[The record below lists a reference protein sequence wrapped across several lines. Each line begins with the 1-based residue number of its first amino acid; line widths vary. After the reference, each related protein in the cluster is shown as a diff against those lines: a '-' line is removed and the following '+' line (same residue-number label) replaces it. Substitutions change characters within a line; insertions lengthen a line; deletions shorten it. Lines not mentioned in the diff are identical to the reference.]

1 MKSVSSGLATHLTQE
16 VTTLA
21 RCWKIVRQDG
31 QSFFFTTHDVDLIV
45 DGDTYKALAGF
56 SATAVANASDLSVD
70 NMEVMGVF
78 DDDSIT
84 LEDLRAGAFDFAT
97 VYIFIV
103 NWSDLTQGILR
114 QRRGTLGEV
123 TSSPQ
128 GWFTGE
134 LRGMSQLLQ
143 QQIVELYGPTCRAD
157 LFDSRCALSKDNY
170 VSLGHCSAVADKTHI
185 TVVID
190 TPSVTYV
197 NNDDWFK
204 FGVLKWVTGANA
216 GRAIEIKSW
225 NHSTGAIEF
234 YTFNGYVVAPGDTFQ
249 AIPGCDKSLTACRDK
264 FHNILNM
271 RAEPYLPGND
281 QVFNYPDINPGA

>member
-1 MKSVSSGLATHLTQE
+1 MKSISGGLATHLTQE

-31 QSFFFTTHDVDLIV
+31 MSFFFTTHDVDLV
-45 DGDTYKALAGF
+45 VAGDTYKALTGF

-78 DDDSIT
+78 DDASIT

-97 VYIFIV
+97 VFIFIV
-103 NWSDLTQGILR
+103 NWSDLTQGILK

-128 GWFTGE
+128 GWFSGE

-143 QQIVELYGPTCRAD
+143 QQIVEQYGPTCRAD
-157 LFDSRCALSKDNY
+157 LFDSRCGLDKTNY
-170 VSLGHCSAVADKTHI
+170 ISLGHAASVTDKTHI
-185 TVVID
+185 NIVID
-190 TPSVTYV
+190 TPSTIYTA
-197 NNDDWFK
+197 NDDWFK
-204 FGVLKWVTGANA
+204 FGVLKWATGLNT
-216 GRAIEIKSW
+216 GRAIEVKSW
-225 NHSTGAIEF
+225 NHSTGDIEF

-249 AIPGCDKSLTACRDK
+249 IIPGCDKSLTACRDK
-264 FHNILNM
+264 FNNIVNM

-281 QVFNYPDINPGA
+281 QIYAYPDVNPGA